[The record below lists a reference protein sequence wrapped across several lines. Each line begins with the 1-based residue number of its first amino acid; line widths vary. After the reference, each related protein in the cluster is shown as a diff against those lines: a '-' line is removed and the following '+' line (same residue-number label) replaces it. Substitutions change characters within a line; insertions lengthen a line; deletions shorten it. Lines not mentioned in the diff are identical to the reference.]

1 MNNVSKVEIEDIGNE
16 IASCNILLPG
26 IVVVVVEVCSLRGRQ
41 IRQRG
46 AADQVSEAVDVEIVV
61 GFELGLLVYCYI
73 FCGDGLQKMS
83 RVES

>member
-26 IVVVVVEVCSLRGRQ
+26 IVVVVVEVRSLGGRQ

-61 GFELGLLVYCYI
+61 GFELGLLMHCYI
-73 FCGDGLQKMS
+73 FYGYSLPKMS
-83 RVES
+83 RIES